1 MPTFNLAGQ
10 LRFTAS
16 LTDTMSTTDVVDSV
30 TILQSLTLADGD
42 GTGEANAY
50 WRDVRTVAAN
60 TQDTINLGNLPLSI
74 FGGSSTLNLNA
85 AKTRLLYVR
94 NLSTTVNLGL
104 VFDGDVIP
112 ISAGAVMLFLWP
124 ADPETGSGDF
134 LDATGG
140 DLIVNNDTATAA
152 DYEIVIVG
160 VKST

>member
-1 MPTFNLAGQ
+1 MPTFNLTGQ

-16 LTDTMSTTDVVDSV
+16 LTDTLSTTDVVDSV

-50 WRDVRTVAAN
+50 WRDVRTVAGN
-60 TQDTINLGNLPLSI
+60 TQDSIYTQNLPLSI
-74 FGGSSTLNLNA
+74 FGGSSTLNVNA

-104 VFDGDVIP
+104 VFDSERIP
-112 ISAGAVMLFLWP
+112 ISAGAVALFFWP
-124 ADPETGSGDF
+124 TDPEAGAGDF
-134 LDATGG
+134 LSANGG
-140 DLIVNNDTATAA
+140 DLIVRNDTATAA
-152 DYEIVIVG
+152 QYEIVLAG